1 MAIRVLIVDDALL
14 IRQML
19 RTILS
24 RGNYEVIGEAADG
37 GEAVRRYGE
46 LCPDVVLLDIM
57 MPEVDGVT
65 ALRQIIAQD
74 ANARVVMC
82 SALDQKAV
90 ITEALNAGARD
101 FIIKPFTPDKVREA
115 VTKAAA

>member
-24 RGNYEVIGEAADG
+24 RGNYEVIGEASDG
-37 GEAVRRYGE
+37 GEAVRRYEE
-46 LCPDVVLLDIM
+46 LRPDVVLLDIM

-65 ALRQIIAQD
+65 ALRDILARYPE
-74 ANARVVMC
+74 ARVVMC

-90 ITEALNAGARD
+90 IAEALQAGARD
-101 FIIKPFTPDKVREA
+101 FITKPFTPDKVREA
-115 VTKAAA
+115 VSKAIG

>member
-1 MAIRVLIVDDALL
+1 MPIRVLIVDDALL

-19 RTILS
+19 RTILA

-37 GEAVRRYGE
+37 GEAVTRYDQ
-46 LCPDVVLLDIM
+46 LRPDVVLLDIM

-65 ALRQIIAQD
+65 ALRQIIANHPD
-74 ANARVVMC
+74 ARVVMC

-90 ITEALNAGARD
+90 ITEALQAGARD

-115 VTKAAA
+115 VQKAAG

>member
-24 RGNYEVIGEAADG
+24 RASYEIVGEAADG
-37 GEAVRRYGE
+37 GEAVARYE
-46 LCPDVVLLDIM
+46 QLRPDVVLLDIM

-65 ALRQIIAQD
+65 ALRQIIARHPE
-74 ANARVVMC
+74 ARVIMC
-82 SALDQKAV
+82 SALDQKS
-90 ITEALNAGARD
+90 IISEALEAGARD
-101 FIIKPFTPDKVREA
+101 FIIKPFTPDKVREI
-115 VTKAAA
+115 VGKVVV